1 MKPQLLKLFVV
12 ALVISFISCKEE
24 KITLSEYVYTDKGV
38 VLNCESLDSKLYN
51 EALFAFE
58 NDMINFYSNGKPSIS
73 RAYSQFVRQ
82 AINGQLKYQDMITPH
97 TVDVFNVLKQ
107 ESDLWDANN
116 PNSHLNYNSKLFNC
130 IASNIQNKDLNTTLN
145 ALVSTNS
152 MSPKLFG
159 PPLISNYSQAIRD
172 KYLSAYMAF
181 DLFYAKL
188 FDVDLSQVNMNES
201 EEKVDFNNTQKETTP
216 DPHAGHNH

>member
-12 ALVISFISCKEE
+12 ALVISFTSCKKE
-24 KITLSEYVYTDKGV
+24 KTTLSEYIYTDKGV
-38 VLNCESLDSKLYN
+38 VLTCDSLDSKLYN

-58 NDMINFYSNGKPSIS
+58 NDMINFYSKGKPNIS

-82 AINGQLKYQDMITPH
+82 AVSGQVKYQDMITPH
-97 TVDVFNVLKQ
+97 TIEVFNVLKK
-107 ESDLWDANN
+107 ENDLWDANN
-116 PNSHLNYNSKLFNC
+116 SNSHLNYNSKLFNC
-130 IASNIQNKDLNTTLN
+130 IATNIQNKDLNTTLN
-145 ALVSTNS
+145 ALISTNS

-159 PPLISNYSQAIRD
+159 TPLISNYSQAIRD

-201 EEKVDFNNTQKETTP
+201 EEKVDFNNTQQETTP

>member
-1 MKPQLLKLFVV
+1 MKSQLLNLFVIT
-12 ALVISFISCKEE
+12 LVISFVSCKEE
-24 KITLSEYVYTDKGV
+24 KVTLAEYKYTDKGV
-38 VLNCESLDSKLYN
+38 VLTCKNIDSQLYN

-58 NDMINFYSNGKPSIS
+58 NDMINFYSNGKPSIV

-82 AINGQLKYQDMITPH
+82 AVSGRIKYEEMVSPH
-97 TVDVFNVLKQ
+97 TVKVFNVLKS
-107 ESDLWDANN
+107 EPDLWDATN
-116 PNSHLNYNSKLFNC
+116 PNSHLNYKSNIFQC
-130 IASNIQNKDLNTTLN
+130 IASNIQSKDLSTTLN

-159 PPLISNYSQAIRD
+159 SPLTSNYSQAVKD

-188 FDVDLSQVNMNES
+188 FDVDLSKVKMTEA
-201 EEKVDFNNTQKETTP
+201 EENVDFNNIPKETTP